1 MHAFIRNSPNCYAL
15 ARLLA
20 RQRETCI
27 SKTVVDTGTHCE
39 PMLKC
44 YSIHNS
50 KHIFIPIL
58 DIDRSAPG
66 SRRLL
71 KALPWYKA
79 EKMAEQPILQS
90 TSTKTSLSW
99 LSRAQNKTFLKLF
112 FLFSGITLVICASFL
127 QTTSIKDIGNI
138 LSYDRSL
145 TRNRTANQSSSS
157 VPIKK
162 ENDSARRPGKKI
174 FIAFD
179 YWEQLS
185 MATNN
190 FLGLTALAAY
200 GGRQVVVPF
209 VKDSRFWGAP
219 TEKGFETLALYYN
232 VSAFNSTLL
241 SRGHGALISWNEFR
255 EVCHGK
261 LDILVHFDYT
271 ELAKSKKYDRAT
283 RAFFPCNPRQRNR
296 FGILKAGRTICMNVF
311 AVDSVEKFENDVIE
325 RLPCVGLAVWRGS
338 SNRRSFRAQF
348 ELSKIVPDG
357 MRFHDAAMFFS
368 SRLLQI
374 ARDFIGKYLGPFFV
388 SAHIRS
394 EKMLTFG
401 ITFNNSVAV
410 KKCISNLT
418 SQVQRYKNASRAPI
432 PLFLATD
439 FADYGS
445 MSGRA
450 ILARENAKSLMS
462 ILAPLNPITF
472 NPSTYNLTDHGAV
485 AIVEMKILSSG
496 KRLFVVGGGSF
507 QGWLASNFHKNNTD
521 QHAKCRNELC
531 NFLCCL

>member
-1 MHAFIRNSPNCYAL
+1 M
-15 ARLLA
+15 
-20 RQRETCI
+20 
-27 SKTVVDTGTHCE
+27 D
-39 PMLKC
+39 
-44 YSIHNS
+44 
-50 KHIFIPIL
+50 
-58 DIDRSAPG
+58 
-66 SRRLL
+66 
-71 KALPWYKA
+71 
-79 EKMAEQPILQS
+79 QPILKG
-90 TSTKTSLSW
+90 TSTKKSLSW
-99 LSRAQNKTFLKLF
+99 LPLNNSLLKLF
-112 FLFSGITLVICASFL
+112 FLFSGTTLVICAFYL
-127 QTTSIKDIGNI
+127 QRTTIKDNGNI
-138 LSYDRSL
+138 LSYNRSL
-145 TRNRTANQSSSS
+145 TRNRITNQSSSS

-174 FIAFD
+174 FIAFN

-185 MATNN
+185 MATNS
-190 FLGLTALAAY
+190 FLDLTALAAY
-200 GGRQVVVPF
+200 GGRQVVLPF
-209 VKDSRFWGAP
+209 VKDSSFHGVP
-219 TEKGFETLALYYN
+219 SEKGSETLALYYN
-232 VSAFNSTLL
+232 VSALNRTLL
-241 SRGHGALISWNEFR
+241 SRGHGTLIGWKEFR

-271 ELAKSKKYDRAT
+271 ELTRSKKYDRAT

-311 AVDSVEKFENDVIE
+311 AVDSVEKFENDVIKS
-325 RLPCVGLAVWRGS
+325 LPCVGLAVWRGS
-338 SNRRSFRAQF
+338 DNTRSFRAQF
-348 ELSKIVPDG
+348 ELSEVVPDR
-357 MRFHDAAMFFS
+357 MRFRDAAIFFS
-368 SRLLQI
+368 SKLLQI
-374 ARDFIGKYLGPFFV
+374 ARDFIGKYLRPFFV

-418 SQVQRYKNASRAPI
+418 SQVQRYKNASRTPI

-439 FADYGS
+439 FADHGS
-445 MSGRA
+445 LSKRA

-472 NPSTYNLTDHGAV
+472 QPSTYNLTDHGAV

-507 QGWLASNFHKNNTD
+507 QAWQASVFNKNSTD
-521 QHAKCRNELC
+521 QEAKCLNELC